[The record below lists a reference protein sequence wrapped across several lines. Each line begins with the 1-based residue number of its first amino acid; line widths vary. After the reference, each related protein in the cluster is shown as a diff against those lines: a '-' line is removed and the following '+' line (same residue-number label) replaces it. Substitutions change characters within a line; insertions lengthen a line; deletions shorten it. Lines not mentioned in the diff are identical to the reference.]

1 MQGDVIVTVVGN
13 ITADPELR
21 FTQSGAAVAN
31 FTVVKNNRTKQ
42 GDQWVD
48 GEPDFYRVNVWRT
61 LAENVSESLRKGDRV
76 IVSGKLQSRSYETRE
91 GEKRTSWEITADAVG
106 PDLRWATAQVR
117 KADRQGGYDGGQQ
130 NGYQNQPQGNYQQG
144 GQGYGQ
150 RQPAPQQGD
159 PWDTGAPGYQGQ
171 QQRQPANQG
180 AGQQG
185 TFDDPWGPTP
195 ARGGGF
201 TDEPPF

>member
-1 MQGDVIVTVVGN
+1 
-13 ITADPELR
+13 
-21 FTQSGAAVAN
+21 
-31 FTVVKNNRTKQ
+31 
-42 GDQWVD
+42 
-48 GEPDFYRVNVWRT
+48 
-61 LAENVSESLRKGDRV
+61 V
-76 IVSGKLQSRSYETRE
+76 IVSGKLQSRSFETRE

-117 KADRQGGYDGGQQ
+117 KADRQQGGYDGGQQQGYQNQGGQQ

-159 PWDTGAPGYQGQ
+159 PWDQGVPGYQQG
-171 QQRQPANQG
+171 QRQPANQG

-185 TFDDPWGPTP
+185 QLGNDPWGS
-195 ARGGGF
+195 
-201 TDEPPF
+201 EPPF

>member
-61 LAENVSESLRKGDRV
+61 LAENVGESLRKGDRV
-76 IVSGKLQSRSYETRE
+76 IVSGKLQSRSFETRE

-117 KADRQGGYDGGQQ
+117 KADRQGGYDQGQQGYQGGQQ
-130 NGYQNQPQGNYQQG
+130 NGYQNPQGNYQQG
-144 GQGYGQ
+144 NQGYGQ
-150 RQPAPQQGD
+150 RPPAPQQGD
-159 PWDTGAPGYQGQ
+159 PWDQGAPGYQGQ
-171 QQRQPANQG
+171 RQPAPTG
-180 AGQQG
+180 GGQQG
-185 TFDDPWGPTP
+185 IWN
-195 ARGGGF
+195 
-201 TDEPPF
+201 DEPPF